1 MARHDASAARRLRLS
16 HSHLTV
22 RQLQKLLSRAATG
35 FDRVVIRDAKELY
48 FPEAPLEALP
58 AILARLAARYGP
70 DALLAEA
77 VKREARPKGTDEVAP
92 ATQQEDGNLHGGD
105 GASGEVDHPVPQI
118 GEVDHPVPQSGEGEV
133 EHPLPQSGEGEV
145 EHPLPQSGEGEVE
158 HPLPQSG
165 KESYRSPR
173 RSPEA
178 FASLSQADAP
188 PPDEVR
194 RVRAAMAQLIAFG
207 GQGETSPRW
216 DTSELVKRL
225 ISRRP
230 LWPAR
235 RDEEGRPS
243 ILVLPDISGSCYAI
257 ARESLRLARAVA
269 LLGVPGA
276 EVLIV
281 SHVNGQP
288 REIQV
293 CTSAPIIKV
302 SVSEEFAALTGF
314 YQRLIKTHTVEAV
327 VAVGDS
333 DAEDVYCWLASHPA
347 ISRLVWLDN
356 SFCRRLERPRS
367 SPLTRWPAPARQ
379 KTTHLVGCK
388 KERFSEALELA
399 LRA

>member
-1 MARHDASAARRLRLS
+1 MARHDKSAARRLRLRLS
-16 HSHLTV
+16 YGRLTV
-22 RQLQKLLSRAATG
+22 RQLQKLISRAATG
-35 FDRVVIRDAKELY
+35 FDQAAIRNAQVMY
-48 FPEAPLEALP
+48 FPEVPLESIPAL
-58 AILARLAARYGP
+58 LARLAARYGP

-92 ATQQEDGNLHGGD
+92 ATQQEDGDLHGGD
-105 GASGEVDHPVPQI
+105 GASGEVDHPVSPS
-118 GEVDHPVPQSGEGEV
+118 GEGEAETSVPPSGEGEV
-133 EHPLPQSGEGEV
+133 ETSVPQSGESDV
-145 EHPLPQSGEGEVE
+145 ERPLPQI
-158 HPLPQSG
+158 G
-165 KESYRSPR
+165 KERYRSPR

-178 FASLSQADAP
+178 FASLGKADAP

-194 RVRAAMAQLIAFG
+194 RVRAAMAQLVAFG

-243 ILVLPDISGSCYAI
+243 ILVLPDVSGSCYAI

-281 SHVNGQP
+281 SHVNGKP
-288 REIQV
+288 HEIQV
-293 CTSAPIIKV
+293 GTSAPIVEV

-314 YQRLIKTHTVEAV
+314 YQRLIKTYMVEAV

-333 DAEDVYCWLASHPA
+333 DAEDVYRWLSSHPA

-367 SPLTRWPAPARQ
+367 APLTRWPAPARQ
-379 KTTHLVGCK
+379 KTTRLVGCK
-388 KERFSEALELA
+388 KERFAEALELA

>member
-1 MARHDASAARRLRLS
+1 
-16 HSHLTV
+16 
-22 RQLQKLLSRAATG
+22 
-35 FDRVVIRDAKELY
+35 
-48 FPEAPLEALP
+48 
-58 AILARLAARYGP
+58 
-70 DALLAEA
+70 LAEA

-92 ATQQEDGNLHGGD
+92 ATQQEDGDLHGGD

-118 GEVDHPVPQSGEGEV
+118 GEVDHPV
-133 EHPLPQSGEGEV
+133 PQSGEGEV

-243 ILVLPDISGSCYAI
+243 ILVLPDVSGSCYAI
-257 ARESLRLARAVA
+257 ARASLRLARAVA
-269 LLGVPGA
+269 QLGVPGA
-276 EVLIV
+276 EVVIV

-293 CTSAPIIKV
+293 GTSAPIVEV
-302 SVSEEFAALTGF
+302 SVSEEFAAITGF
-314 YQRLIKTHTVEAV
+314 YHRLIKTHTVEAV

-333 DAEDVYCWLASHPA
+333 DAEDVYRWLSSHPA

-356 SFCRRLERPRS
+356 SFCRRLECPKR
-367 SPLTRWPAPARQ
+367 SPLTHWPAPARQ
-379 KTTHLVGCK
+379 KTTRLVGCK
-388 KERFSEALELA
+388 KERFAEALELA

>member
-70 DALLAEA
+70 DTLLAEA

-92 ATQQEDGNLHGGD
+92 ATQKEDGDLHGGD
-105 GASGEVDHPVPQI
+105 GASGEVDHPVPQC
-118 GEVDHPVPQSGEGEV
+118 GEGEV
-133 EHPLPQSGEGEV
+133 EHSLPQSE
-145 EHPLPQSGEGEVE
+145 
-158 HPLPQSG
+158 
-165 KESYRSPR
+165 KESCRSPR

-178 FASLSQADAP
+178 FASLGKADAP

-194 RVRAAMAQLIAFG
+194 RVRAAMAQLLSF

-243 ILVLPDISGSCYAI
+243 ILVLPDVSGSCYAI

-281 SHVNGQP
+281 SHVNGKP
-288 REIQV
+288 HEIQV
-293 CTSAPIIKV
+293 GTSAPIVEV

-314 YQRLIKTHTVEAV
+314 YQRLIKTYMVEAV

-333 DAEDVYCWLASHPA
+333 DAEDVYRWLSSHPA

-356 SFCRRLERPRS
+356 SFCRRLERPRI
-367 SPLTRWPAPARQ
+367 SPLTRWPSPARE

-388 KERFSEALELA
+388 KERFAEALELA

>member
-35 FDRVVIRDAKELY
+35 FDRAVVRDAKELY
-48 FPEAPLEALP
+48 FPDAPIESLP
-58 AILARLAARYGP
+58 TLLARLAARYGP
-70 DALLAEA
+70 DAPLAEA

-92 ATQQEDGNLHGGD
+92 ATQQEDGDLHGGD

-118 GEVDHPVPQSGEGEV
+118 GEVDHPV
-133 EHPLPQSGEGEV
+133 PQSGEGEV

-243 ILVLPDISGSCYAI
+243 ILVLPDVSGSCYAI

-293 CTSAPIIKV
+293 GTSAPIIEV
-302 SVSEEFAALTGF
+302 SVSEEFAAITDF
-314 YQRLIKTHTVEAV
+314 YQRLIQAHMVEAV

-333 DAEDVYCWLASHPA
+333 DAEDVYSWLAGHPA

-388 KERFSEALELA
+388 KERFAEALELA

>member
-1 MARHDASAARRLRLS
+1 MARHDKSAARRLRLS

-35 FDRVVIRDAKELY
+35 FDRVVIRKAQEMY
-48 FPEAPLEALP
+48 FPEAPIEALP
-58 AILARLAARYGP
+58 TLLARLAARYGP

-92 ATQQEDGNLHGGD
+92 ATQQEDGDLHGGD

-133 EHPLPQSGEGEV
+133 ERPV
-145 EHPLPQSGEGEVE
+145 
-158 HPLPQSG
+158 PQSG
-165 KESYRSPR
+165 KERYRSPR

-178 FASLSQADAP
+178 FASLGKADAP

-194 RVRAAMAQLIAFG
+194 RVRAAMTQLISFG
-207 GQGETSPRW
+207 GQGEASPRW

-243 ILVLPDISGSCYAI
+243 ILVLPDVSGSCHAI

-269 LLGVPGA
+269 QLGVPGA
-276 EVLIV
+276 EVIIV

-293 CTSAPIIKV
+293 GTSAPIIEV

-314 YQRLIKTHTVEAV
+314 YQRLIQAHMVEAV
-327 VAVGDS
+327 VAVGDD
-333 DAEDVYCWLASHPA
+333 DAEEVYRWLSSHPA

-356 SFCRRLERPRS
+356 SFCRRLECPKR
-367 SPLTRWPAPARQ
+367 SPLTHWPAPARE
-379 KTTHLVGCK
+379 KTTRLVGCK
-388 KERFSEALELA
+388 KERFAEALELA

>member
-1 MARHDASAARRLRLS
+1 MARHDASAARRLRLRLS
-16 HSHLTV
+16 YGHLTV

-35 FDRVVIRDAKELY
+35 FDRAVIRDAKEQY
-48 FPEAPLEALP
+48 FPEVPLDSLP
-58 AILARLAARYGP
+58 TLLARLAARYGP
-70 DALLAEA
+70 DTLLAEA

-92 ATQQEDGNLHGGD
+92 ATQQEDGDLHGGD

-118 GEVDHPVPQSGEGEV
+118 GEVDHPV
-133 EHPLPQSGEGEV
+133 PQSGEGEV

-194 RVRAAMAQLIAFG
+194 RVRAAMAQLLSF

-243 ILVLPDISGSCYAI
+243 ILVLPDVSGSCYAI
-257 ARESLRLARAVA
+257 ASASLRLARAVA
-269 LLGVPGA
+269 LLGVSGA
-276 EVLIV
+276 EVVIV
-281 SHVNGQP
+281 SHANGWP
-288 REIQV
+288 YEIQV
-293 CTSAPIIKV
+293 GTSAPMKV
-302 SVSEEFAALTGF
+302 RISADFAAITGF
-314 YQRLIKTHTVEAV
+314 YHRLIKTHTVEAV

-333 DAEDVYCWLASHPA
+333 DAEDVYSWLAGQPR
-347 ISRLVWLDN
+347 ISRLIWLDN
-356 SFCRRLERPRS
+356 SFCRQLERPRR

-379 KTTHLVGCK
+379 KTTRLVGCK
-388 KERFSEALELA
+388 RERFAEALELA

>member
-1 MARHDASAARRLRLS
+1 MARHDRSAARRLRLS
-16 HSHLTV
+16 HGHLTV

-35 FDRVVIRDAKELY
+35 FDRAVLRKAQEMY

-70 DALLAEA
+70 DAPLAEA

-92 ATQQEDGNLHGGD
+92 ATQQEDGDLHGGD
-105 GASGEVDHPVPQI
+105 GASGEVENSIPQGEMENPVPQ
-118 GEVDHPVPQSGEGEV
+118 GEAER
-133 EHPLPQSGEGEV
+133 PLPQSE
-145 EHPLPQSGEGEVE
+145 
-158 HPLPQSG
+158 

-178 FASLSQADAP
+178 FASLGKADAP

-194 RVRAAMAQLIAFG
+194 RVRAAMAQLLSF

-225 ISRRP
+225 ISHRP

-243 ILVLPDISGSCYAI
+243 ILVLPDVSGSCYAI
-257 ARESLRLARAVA
+257 ASASLKLARAVA
-269 LLGVPGA
+269 QLGVPGA
-276 EVLIV
+276 EVVIV
-281 SHVNGQP
+281 SHINGWP
-288 REIQV
+288 HEIQV
-293 CTSAPIIKV
+293 GTSAPIIEV

-314 YQRLIKTHTVEAV
+314 YQRLIKTHTVEAI

-333 DAEDVYCWLASHPA
+333 DAEDVYRWLSSHPA

-356 SFCRRLERPRS
+356 SFCRRLERPRR

-379 KTTHLVGCK
+379 KTTHLVGCQ
-388 KERFSEALELA
+388 KERFAEALELA

>member
-1 MARHDASAARRLRLS
+1 MARHDKSAARRLRLS

-35 FDRVVIRDAKELY
+35 FDRVVLRKAQEMY
-48 FPEAPLEALP
+48 FPEAPLESIPTL
-58 AILARLAARYGP
+58 LARLAARYGP
-70 DALLAEA
+70 DTLLAEA

-92 ATQQEDGNLHGGD
+92 ATQQEDGTLHGGD

-133 EHPLPQSGEGEV
+133 ER
-145 EHPLPQSGEGEVE
+145 
-158 HPLPQSG
+158 PLPQSG
-165 KESYRSPR
+165 KERYRSPR

-178 FASLSQADAP
+178 FASLGKADAP

-194 RVRAAMAQLIAFG
+194 RVRAAMAQLLSF

-225 ISRRP
+225 ISHRP

-243 ILVLPDISGSCYAI
+243 ILVLPDVSGSCYAI

-276 EVLIV
+276 EVVIV
-281 SHVNGQP
+281 SHINGWP
-288 REIQV
+288 YEIQV
-293 CTSAPIIKV
+293 GTSALRKV
-302 SVSEEFAALTGF
+302 RLVEVSADFAVLTGF
-314 YQRLIKTHTVEAV
+314 YQRLIKTYMVEAV
-327 VAVGDS
+327 VTVGDS
-333 DAEDVYCWLASHPA
+333 DAEDVYSWLASHPA

-356 SFCRRLERPRS
+356 SFCRQLERPRR

-379 KTTHLVGCK
+379 KTTRLVGCK
-388 KERFSEALELA
+388 KERFAEALELA
-399 LRA
+399 LRP

>member
-1 MARHDASAARRLRLS
+1 MARHDASAARRLRLRLS
-16 HSHLTV
+16 YGHLTV

-35 FDRVVIRDAKELY
+35 FDRAVIRDAKEQY
-48 FPEAPLEALP
+48 FPEVPLDSLP
-58 AILARLAARYGP
+58 TLLARLAARYGP
-70 DALLAEA
+70 DTLLAEA

-92 ATQQEDGNLHGGD
+92 ATQQEDGDLHGGD

-145 EHPLPQSGEGEVE
+145 EHPLPQSG
-158 HPLPQSG
+158 
-165 KESYRSPR
+165 KERYRSPR

-243 ILVLPDISGSCYAI
+243 ILVLPDVSGSCYAI

-288 REIQV
+288 HEIQV
-293 CTSAPIIKV
+293 GTSALRKV
-302 SVSEEFAALTGF
+302 RLVEVSADFAVLTSF
-314 YQRLIKTHTVEAV
+314 YQRLIKTYMVEAV

-333 DAEDVYCWLASHPA
+333 DAEDVYSWLAGHPA

-356 SFCRRLERPRS
+356 SFCRQLERPRR

-379 KTTHLVGCK
+379 KTTRLVGCK
-388 KERFSEALELA
+388 RERFAEALELA

>member
-1 MARHDASAARRLRLS
+1 MARHDASAARRLRLRLS
-16 HSHLTV
+16 YGRLTV

-35 FDRVVIRDAKELY
+35 FDQVAIRNAQEMY
-48 FPEAPLEALP
+48 FPEVPLESIPAL
-58 AILARLAARYGP
+58 LARLAARYGP

-105 GASGEVDHPVPQI
+105 GASGEVDHPVSPS
-118 GEVDHPVPQSGEGEV
+118 GEGEAETSVPPSGEGEV
-133 EHPLPQSGEGEV
+133 EHPLPQSGEGEA
-145 EHPLPQSGEGEVE
+145 ER
-158 HPLPQSG
+158 PLPQSG
-165 KESYRSPR
+165 KERYRSPR

-178 FASLSQADAP
+178 FASLGKADAP

-243 ILVLPDISGSCYAI
+243 ILVLPDVSGSCHAI

-293 CTSAPIIKV
+293 GTSAPIEV
-302 SVSEEFAALTGF
+302 SVSEEFAAITDF
-314 YQRLIKTHTVEAV
+314 YQRLIQAHMVEAV

-333 DAEDVYCWLASHPA
+333 DAEDVYSWLAGHPA

-367 SPLTRWPAPARQ
+367 SPLTRWPAPARE

-388 KERFSEALELA
+388 KERFAEALELA

>member
-1 MARHDASAARRLRLS
+1 MARHDASAARRLRLRLS
-16 HSHLTV
+16 YGHLTV

-35 FDRVVIRDAKELY
+35 FDQAAIRNAQVMY
-48 FPEAPLEALP
+48 FPEVPLDSLP
-58 AILARLAARYGP
+58 TLLARLAARYGP
-70 DALLAEA
+70 DTLLAEA

-92 ATQQEDGNLHGGD
+92 ATQQEDGDLHEGD

-133 EHPLPQSGEGEV
+133 EHPLPQSG
-145 EHPLPQSGEGEVE
+145 
-158 HPLPQSG
+158 
-165 KESYRSPR
+165 KERYRSPR

-178 FASLSQADAP
+178 FASLSEADAP

-293 CTSAPIIKV
+293 GTSAPIIEV
-302 SVSEEFAALTGF
+302 SVSEEFAAITDF
-314 YQRLIKTHTVEAV
+314 YQRLIQAHMVEAV

-333 DAEDVYCWLASHPA
+333 DAEDVYCWLSSHPA

-367 SPLTRWPAPARQ
+367 APLTRWPAPARQ

-388 KERFSEALELA
+388 RERFAEALELA

>member
-35 FDRVVIRDAKELY
+35 FDQAAIRNAQVMY
-48 FPEAPLEALP
+48 FPEVPLESIPAL
-58 AILARLAARYGP
+58 LARLAARYGP
-70 DALLAEA
+70 DTLLAEA

-118 GEVDHPVPQSGEGEV
+118 GEVDHPV
-133 EHPLPQSGEGEV
+133 
-145 EHPLPQSGEGEVE
+145 PQSGEGEVE

-243 ILVLPDISGSCYAI
+243 ILVLPDVSGSCYAI

-276 EVLIV
+276 EVVIV
-281 SHVNGQP
+281 SHANGQP
-288 REIQV
+288 HEIQIG
-293 CTSAPIIKV
+293 TSAPMKV
-302 SVSEEFAALTGF
+302 RISADFAAITGF
-314 YQRLIKTHTVEAV
+314 YHRLIKTHTVEAV

-333 DAEDVYCWLASHPA
+333 DAEDVYCWLSSHPA

-367 SPLTRWPAPARQ
+367 APLTRWPAPARQ

-388 KERFSEALELA
+388 KERFAEALELA

>member
-1 MARHDASAARRLRLS
+1 MARHDKSAARRLRLRLS
-16 HSHLTV
+16 HGHLTV

-35 FDRVVIRDAKELY
+35 FDRVVVRDAQELY
-48 FPEAPLEALP
+48 FPEVPLDSLP
-58 AILARLAARYGP
+58 ALLARLAARYGP
-70 DALLAEA
+70 DTLLAEA

-92 ATQQEDGNLHGGD
+92 ATQQEDGDLHGGD
-105 GASGEVDHPVPQI
+105 GASGEVDHPVPQSGEGEVDHSVPQSEE
-118 GEVDHPVPQSGEGEV
+118 GEVDHPVPQSR
-133 EHPLPQSGEGEV
+133 
-145 EHPLPQSGEGEVE
+145 EGEVE

-165 KESYRSPR
+165 KERYRSPR

-178 FASLSQADAP
+178 FASLSEADAP

-194 RVRAAMAQLIAFG
+194 RVREAMARLTHFG

-243 ILVLPDISGSCYAI
+243 ILVLPDVSGSCYAI

-276 EVLIV
+276 EVVIV

-288 REIQV
+288 REVQMN
-293 CTSAPIIKV
+293 TSATMEV
-302 SVSEEFAALTGF
+302 SVSEDFADITGF
-314 YQRLIKTHTVEAV
+314 YQRLIKAYMVEAV

-333 DAEDVYCWLASHPA
+333 DAEDVYTWLASHPA

-356 SFCRRLERPRS
+356 SFCRRLERPKR
-367 SPLTRWPAPARQ
+367 SPLPRWPAPARQ

-388 KERFSEALELA
+388 KERFAEALELA

>member
-16 HSHLTV
+16 HGHLTV

-35 FDRVVIRDAKELY
+35 FDRAVVRDAKELY
-48 FPEAPLEALP
+48 FPDAPLESLP
-58 AILARLAARYGP
+58 ALLARLAARYGP
-70 DALLAEA
+70 DAPLAEA

-92 ATQQEDGNLHGGD
+92 ATQQEDGDLHGGD
-105 GASGEVDHPVPQI
+105 GASGEVDQPVSPS
-118 GEVDHPVPQSGEGEV
+118 GEGEAETSVPPSGEGEV
-133 EHPLPQSGEGEV
+133 ETSVPQSGESDV
-145 EHPLPQSGEGEVE
+145 ERPLPQI
-158 HPLPQSG
+158 G
-165 KESYRSPR
+165 KERYRSPR

-178 FASLSQADAP
+178 FASLGKADAP

-216 DTSELVKRL
+216 DTSELIKRL

-243 ILVLPDISGSCYAI
+243 ILVLPDVSGSCYAI

-293 CTSAPIIKV
+293 GTSAPIEV
-302 SVSEEFAALTGF
+302 SVSEEFAAITDF
-314 YQRLIKTHTVEAV
+314 YQRLIQAHMVEAV

-333 DAEDVYCWLASHPA
+333 DAEDVYSWLAGHPA

-367 SPLTRWPAPARQ
+367 SPLTRWPAPARE
-379 KTTHLVGCK
+379 KTTRLVGCK
-388 KERFSEALELA
+388 KERFCKALELA

>member
-1 MARHDASAARRLRLS
+1 MARHDKSAARRLRLS
-16 HSHLTV
+16 HGHLTV
-22 RQLQKLLSRAATG
+22 RHLQKLLSRAATG
-35 FDRVVIRDAKELY
+35 FDRVVIRKAQEIY
-48 FPEAPLEALP
+48 FPEAPLESIPTL
-58 AILARLAARYGP
+58 LARLAARYGP
-70 DALLAEA
+70 DAPLAEA

-92 ATQQEDGNLHGGD
+92 ATQQEDGDLHGGD
-105 GASGEVDHPVPQI
+105 GASGEVDHPVSPS
-118 GEVDHPVPQSGEGEV
+118 GEGEAETSVPPSGEGEV
-133 EHPLPQSGEGEV
+133 ETSVPQSGESDV
-145 EHPLPQSGEGEVE
+145 ERPLPQI
-158 HPLPQSG
+158 G
-165 KESYRSPR
+165 KERYRSPR

-178 FASLSQADAP
+178 FASLGKADAP
-188 PPDEVR
+188 PLDEVR

-243 ILVLPDISGSCYAI
+243 ILVLPDVSGSCYAI

-288 REIQV
+288 HEIQV
-293 CTSAPIIKV
+293 GTSALRKV
-302 SVSEEFAALTGF
+302 RLVEVSADFAVLTSF
-314 YQRLIKTHTVEAV
+314 YQRLIKTYMVEAV

-333 DAEDVYCWLASHPA
+333 DAEDVYSWLAGHPA

-356 SFCRRLERPRS
+356 SFCRQLERPRR

-379 KTTHLVGCK
+379 KTTRLVGCR
-388 KERFSEALELA
+388 KERFAEALELA

>member
-35 FDRVVIRDAKELY
+35 FDRVVIRKAQEMY

-70 DALLAEA
+70 DTLLAEA

-92 ATQQEDGNLHGGD
+92 ATQKEDGTLHGGD
-105 GASGEVDHPVPQI
+105 GASGEVDHPVPQC
-118 GEVDHPVPQSGEGEV
+118 GEGEV
-133 EHPLPQSGEGEV
+133 EHS
-145 EHPLPQSGEGEVE
+145 
-158 HPLPQSG
+158 LPQSG

-178 FASLSQADAP
+178 FASLGKADAP

-194 RVRAAMAQLIAFG
+194 RVRAAMAQLLSF

-225 ISRRP
+225 ISHRP

-243 ILVLPDISGSCYAI
+243 ILVLPDVSGSCYAI
-257 ARESLRLARAVA
+257 ASASLRLARAVA

-276 EVLIV
+276 EVVIV
-281 SHVNGQP
+281 SHINGWP
-288 REIQV
+288 YEIQV
-293 CTSAPIIKV
+293 GTSALRKV
-302 SVSEEFAALTGF
+302 RLVEVSADFAVLTGF
-314 YQRLIKTHTVEAV
+314 YQRLIKTYMVEAV
-327 VAVGDS
+327 VTVGDS
-333 DAEDVYCWLASHPA
+333 DAEDVYRWLSSHPA

-356 SFCRRLERPRS
+356 SFCRQLERPRR

-379 KTTHLVGCK
+379 KTTRLVGCQ
-388 KERFSEALELA
+388 KERFAEALELA

>member
-35 FDRVVIRDAKELY
+35 FDRAVVRDAKELY
-48 FPEAPLEALP
+48 FPDAPIESLP
-58 AILARLAARYGP
+58 TLLARLAARYGP
-70 DALLAEA
+70 DAPLAEA

-92 ATQQEDGNLHGGD
+92 ATQQEGGALHGGD

-165 KESYRSPR
+165 KERYRSPR

-194 RVRAAMAQLIAFG
+194 RVRAAMAQLLSF

-225 ISRRP
+225 ISHRP

-243 ILVLPDISGSCYAI
+243 ILVLPDVSGSCYAI
-257 ARESLRLARAVA
+257 ASASLRLARAVA

-276 EVLIV
+276 EVVIL
-281 SHVNGQP
+281 SHVNGWP
-288 REIQV
+288 YEIQV
-293 CTSAPIIKV
+293 GISAPIIEV

-314 YQRLIKTHTVEAV
+314 YQRLIKTHTVEAI

-333 DAEDVYCWLASHPA
+333 DAEDVYRWLSSHPA

-356 SFCRRLERPRS
+356 SFCRRLERPRR
-367 SPLTRWPAPARQ
+367 SPLTHWPAPARE
-379 KTTHLVGCK
+379 KTTRLVGCK
-388 KERFSEALELA
+388 KERFAEALELA

>member
-16 HSHLTV
+16 HGHLTV
-22 RQLQKLLSRAATG
+22 RQMQKLLSRAATG
-35 FDRVVIRDAKELY
+35 FDRVVLRKAQEMY

-70 DALLAEA
+70 DTLLAEA

-105 GASGEVDHPVPQI
+105 GAS

-178 FASLSQADAP
+178 FASLGKADAP
-188 PPDEVR
+188 PLDEVR

-243 ILVLPDISGSCYAI
+243 ILVLPDVSGSCHSI
-257 ARESLRLARAVA
+257 ARASLRLARAVA

-281 SHVNGQP
+281 SHVNGKP
-288 REIQV
+288 HEIQV
-293 CTSAPIIKV
+293 GTSAPIIEV
-302 SVSEEFAALTGF
+302 SVSEEFAAITDF
-314 YQRLIKTHTVEAV
+314 YQRLIQAHMVEAV

-333 DAEDVYCWLASHPA
+333 DAEDVYSWLAGHPA

-367 SPLTRWPAPARQ
+367 SPLTRWPAPARE
-379 KTTHLVGCK
+379 KTTRLVGCK
-388 KERFSEALELA
+388 KERFCKALELA

>member
-1 MARHDASAARRLRLS
+1 MARHDRSAARRLRLS
-16 HSHLTV
+16 HGHLTV

-35 FDRVVIRDAKELY
+35 FDRVVLRKAQEMY
-48 FPEAPLEALP
+48 FPEAPLESIPTL
-58 AILARLAARYGP
+58 LARLAARYGP
-70 DALLAEA
+70 DVPLAEA

-92 ATQQEDGNLHGGD
+92 ATQQEDGDLHGGD
-105 GASGEVDHPVPQI
+105 GASGEVENSIPQGEVENPVPQ
-118 GEVDHPVPQSGEGEV
+118 GEVENSIPQGEMENPVPQGEAER
-133 EHPLPQSGEGEV
+133 
-145 EHPLPQSGEGEVE
+145 
-158 HPLPQSG
+158 PLPQSG
-165 KESYRSPR
+165 KERYRSPR

-243 ILVLPDISGSCYAI
+243 ILVLPDISGSCHAI
-257 ARESLRLARAVA
+257 ARASLRLARAVA

-293 CTSAPIIKV
+293 GTSAPIIEV
-302 SVSEEFAALTGF
+302 SVSEDFAALTGF
-314 YQRLIKTHTVEAV
+314 YQRLIKTYMVEAV

-356 SFCRRLERPRS
+356 SFCRQLERPRR

-379 KTTHLVGCK
+379 KTTRLVGCR
-388 KERFSEALELA
+388 KERFAEALELA

>member
-1 MARHDASAARRLRLS
+1 MARHDKSAARRLRLS
-16 HSHLTV
+16 HGHLTV
-22 RQLQKLLSRAATG
+22 RHLQKLLSRAATG
-35 FDRVVIRDAKELY
+35 FDRVVIRKAQEMY

-58 AILARLAARYGP
+58 TLLARLAARYGP
-70 DALLAEA
+70 DTLLAEA

-92 ATQQEDGNLHGGD
+92 ATQKEDGDLHGGD
-105 GASGEVDHPVPQI
+105 GASGEVDHPVPQ
-118 GEVDHPVPQSGEGEV
+118 SGEGEV
-133 EHPLPQSGEGEV
+133 ER
-145 EHPLPQSGEGEVE
+145 PLPQSGEGEVE

-178 FASLSQADAP
+178 FASLDEADAP

-194 RVRAAMAQLIAFG
+194 RVRAAMARLTHFG

-225 ISRRP
+225 ISHRP
-230 LWPAR
+230 LWPAK

-243 ILVLPDISGSCYAI
+243 ILVLPDVSGSCYAI
-257 ARESLRLARAVA
+257 ASASLRLARAVA

-276 EVLIV
+276 EVVIV
-281 SHVNGQP
+281 SHANGQP
-288 REIQV
+288 HEIQIG
-293 CTSAPIIKV
+293 TSAPMKV
-302 SVSEEFAALTGF
+302 RISEEFAALTGF
-314 YQRLIKTHTVEAV
+314 YQRLIKTYMVEAV
-327 VAVGDS
+327 IAVGDD
-333 DAEDVYCWLASHPA
+333 DAEEVYRWLSSHPA

-356 SFCRRLERPRS
+356 SFCRQLERPRR

-379 KTTHLVGCK
+379 KTTRLVGCR
-388 KERFSEALELA
+388 KERFAEALELA

>member
-1 MARHDASAARRLRLS
+1 MARHDRSAARRLRLS
-16 HSHLTV
+16 HVCLTV

-70 DALLAEA
+70 DTLLAEA

-92 ATQQEDGNLHGGD
+92 ATQKEDGDLHGGD
-105 GASGEVDHPVPQI
+105 GASGEVDHPVPQ
-118 GEVDHPVPQSGEGEV
+118 SGEGEA
-133 EHPLPQSGEGEV
+133 ER
-145 EHPLPQSGEGEVE
+145 PLPQSGEGEVE

-194 RVRAAMAQLIAFG
+194 RVRAAMAHLIFG

-225 ISRRP
+225 ISHRP

-243 ILVLPDISGSCYAI
+243 ILVLPDVSGSCYAI

-276 EVLIV
+276 EVVIV

-293 CTSAPIIKV
+293 GTSAPIIEV
-302 SVSEEFAALTGF
+302 SVSEEFAAITGF
-314 YQRLIKTHTVEAV
+314 YHRLIKTYMVEAV

-333 DAEDVYCWLASHPA
+333 DAEDVYRWLSSHPA
-347 ISRLVWLDN
+347 ISRLIWLDN
-356 SFCRRLERPRS
+356 SFCRRLERPRR
-367 SPLTRWPAPARQ
+367 SPLTRWPAPARE
-379 KTTHLVGCK
+379 KTTHLVGCR
-388 KERFSEALELA
+388 KERFAEALELA

>member
-35 FDRVVIRDAKELY
+35 FDRVVIRKAQEMY

-58 AILARLAARYGP
+58 AISARLAARYGP
-70 DALLAEA
+70 DTLLAEA

-92 ATQQEDGNLHGGD
+92 ATQKEDGDLHGGD
-105 GASGEVDHPVPQI
+105 GASGEVDHPVPQC
-118 GEVDHPVPQSGEGEV
+118 GEGEV
-133 EHPLPQSGEGEV
+133 EHSLPQSE
-145 EHPLPQSGEGEVE
+145 
-158 HPLPQSG
+158 
-165 KESYRSPR
+165 KESCRSPR

-178 FASLSQADAP
+178 FASLGKADAP

-194 RVRAAMAQLIAFG
+194 RVRAAMAQLLSF

-243 ILVLPDISGSCYAI
+243 ILVLPDVSGSCYAI
-257 ARESLRLARAVA
+257 ASASLRLARAVA
-269 LLGVPGA
+269 LLGVSGA
-276 EVLIV
+276 EVVIV
-281 SHVNGQP
+281 SHANGWP
-288 REIQV
+288 YEIQV
-293 CTSAPIIKV
+293 GTSAPMKV
-302 SVSEEFAALTGF
+302 RISADFAAITGF
-314 YQRLIKTHTVEAV
+314 YHRLIKTHTVEAV

-333 DAEDVYCWLASHPA
+333 DAEDVYSWLAGQPR
-347 ISRLVWLDN
+347 ISRLIWLDN
-356 SFCRRLERPRS
+356 SFCRQLERPRR

-379 KTTHLVGCK
+379 KTTRLVGCK
-388 KERFSEALELA
+388 RERFAEALELA